1 MTDQS
6 CAKVLGRTDASIF
19 VDKAAEEK
27 RCTSDRVDGR
37 GSHGC
42 RDVGKG
48 ASGRVSR
55 KIETMG

>member
-1 MTDQS
+1 MADQS
-6 CAKVLGRTDASIF
+6 SPRRWAGPVCLSMSIERMRCDVLQIMWI
-19 VDKAAEEK
+19 
-27 RCTSDRVDGR
+27 GR

-55 KIETMG
+55 EIVTMG